1 MAKFPRIFFLV
12 VGWIGITIIALSVI
26 SVVTGTEITKNILIG
41 NVIGLIM
48 IILGYIFGRK

>member
-26 SVVTGTEITKNILIG
+26 SVATGTEITNFLKQFFLSYSWKTR
-41 NVIGLIM
+41 M
-48 IILGYIFGRK
+48 